1 MVTPR
6 NGACDEMGLPGNR
19 QIGKG
24 NESLWAVSIGIPG
37 SFWFLQRQEE
47 HGRSPSAWT
56 IARSC
61 SRIAGSLGLAVAVS
75 SDASMRINSE
85 FIAFRQSICRGEAPH
100 RADASETHPRK
111 NAKTI
116 TPRAIDRERFPEKG
130 FGMSAKA
137 NVGEKGAQFSYNSI
151 YRCKS
156 QPIIVEIIFDR
167 GNLGVLGRPG

>member
-1 MVTPR
+1 
-6 NGACDEMGLPGNR
+6 MGLPGSR

-24 NESLWAVSIGIPG
+24 NESLWAVSRGIPG

-56 IARSC
+56 IARFC
-61 SRIAGSLGLAVAVS
+61 SRTAGSLGPAVAVS
-75 SDASMRINSE
+75 SDGSMRINSE
-85 FIAFRQSICRGEAPH
+85 LIAFRQSICLGEAPH
-100 RADASETHPRK
+100 RPEASETHPRK

-130 FGMSAKA
+130 FVMSAA
-137 NVGEKGAQFSYNSI
+137 GNVGVKGAQSPYDSI

-167 GNLGVLGRPG
+167 GNLGVLGRHG

>member
-1 MVTPR
+1 
-6 NGACDEMGLPGNR
+6 MGLPGNR

-24 NESLWAVSIGIPG
+24 DESIWAVSRGIPG

-61 SRIAGSLGLAVAVS
+61 SRIAGSLGPAVAIS
-75 SDASMRINSE
+75 SDASIRINSE
-85 FIAFRQSICRGEAPH
+85 LIAFRQSICLGEAPH
-100 RADASETHPRK
+100 RAEASETNPRK

-116 TPRAIDRERFPEKG
+116 TPRAIDRKRFPEKG
-130 FGMSAKA
+130 FGMSAEA
-137 NVGEKGAQFSYNSI
+137 NVGVKGAQFPYDSI

-167 GNLGVLGRPG
+167 GNLDVLGRHG

>member
-1 MVTPR
+1 
-6 NGACDEMGLPGNR
+6 MGLPGSR

-24 NESLWAVSIGIPG
+24 NESLWAVSRGIPG

-47 HGRSPSAWT
+47 QGRSPSAWT
-56 IARSC
+56 IARSF
-61 SRIAGSLGLAVAVS
+61 SRTAGSLGLAVAVS

-85 FIAFRQSICRGEAPH
+85 FNAFRQSICLGEAPH
-100 RADASETHPRK
+100 RADASETNPRK

-116 TPRAIDRERFPEKG
+116 APRAIDRERFPEKG
-130 FGMSAKA
+130 FGMSAGA
-137 NVGEKGAQFSYNSI
+137 NVGVKGAQPPYYSI

-167 GNLGVLGRPG
+167 GNLGALGRPG

>member
-1 MVTPR
+1 
-6 NGACDEMGLPGNR
+6 MGLPGSR

-24 NESLWAVSIGIPG
+24 NESLWAVSRGIPG

-61 SRIAGSLGLAVAVS
+61 SRTAGSLGPAVAVS
-75 SDASMRINSE
+75 SDGSMRINSE
-85 FIAFRQSICRGEAPH
+85 LIAFRQSICLGEAPH
-100 RADASETHPRK
+100 RPEASETHPRK

-130 FGMSAKA
+130 FVMSAA
-137 NVGEKGAQFSYNSI
+137 GNVGVKGAQSPHYSI

-167 GNLGVLGRPG
+167 GNLGVLGRHG

>member
-1 MVTPR
+1 
-6 NGACDEMGLPGNR
+6 MGLPGNR
-19 QIGKG
+19 QIGNG
-24 NESLWAVSIGIPG
+24 DESLWAVSSGIPG

-47 HGRSPSAWT
+47 QGRSPSAWT
-56 IARSC
+56 IARSF
-61 SRIAGSLGLAVAVS
+61 SRTAGSLGLAVAVS

-85 FIAFRQSICRGEAPH
+85 FIAFRQSICLGEAPH
-100 RADASETHPRK
+100 RAEASETHPRK

-130 FGMSAKA
+130 FGMSAGA
-137 NVGEKGAQFSYNSI
+137 NVGVKGAQRTYYSI